1 MQNTRAPSFL
11 ICALGTGK
19 VLLQCPHGGHRTQR
33 AGPKILRSGL
43 LHCPAASEELG
54 PVAPGAVWAVESIKH
69 WPGFWPQHVLPCT
82 LGLCCRVAEAHWLG
96 MGLTF
101 LVQPICCGND
111 VTVPPSA
118 ANSAN
123 LAQNA
128 CLGTSVLGLTA
139 RSVHEKNHIA
149 YNLPLPET

>member
-1 MQNTRAPSFL
+1 MQNTRAHSFL

-33 AGPKILRSGL
+33 AGPKVRVVALPGSIRRVGPGGSW
-43 LHCPAASEELG
+43 SSLG
-54 PVAPGAVWAVESIKH
+54 CGEHQAL